1 MLNRNSSDTH
11 TKTADIRFL
20 KRLRLITI
28 VGFILILLVALGG
41 MVAVVAYA
49 AGPPDNPGTVDVKS
63 KYVYQDLLETDDM
76 LVIFYFDISYN
87 GTYPYGDAVESMA
100 DYFTFRLI
108 DTDNV
113 TELGANLVYPY
124 PFLGW
129 GQGVSCF
136 YFDNA
141 TAPAWNGLYSVRLSG
156 NPSKYPDPQ
165 NWNFSLVA
173 SDYSALDGQANNQ
186 GLLTTQIL
194 LYALNL
200 ETYYQLYA
208 DIDLLAEG
216 DTGTVLGPAGEQ
228 YFRNAIQGIQG
239 MAPDLFEVQ
248 VLTADYSA
256 RSWGSTLETYLQ
268 TRYAG
273 TWVETGFAGF
283 SGFLGIA
290 DREVGSGLIFL
301 FFAVFMIGFNVWFA
315 GKGPR
320 FAVTKNPVNAGIM
333 DALVVVLAGALLG
346 AVSFQFEALLT
357 FFCAFLTGFILF
369 LNRA

>member
-1 MLNRNSSDTH
+1 MLN
-11 TKTADIRFL
+11 KTVDDIRYF
-20 KRLRLITI
+20 KRLRG
-28 VGFILILLVALGG
+28 VPFIGVILLFLIGVVFML
-41 MVAVVAYA
+41 AVVAYA

-63 KYVYQDLLETDDM
+63 KYVYQDLLQTDDM

-87 GTYPYGDAVESMA
+87 GTYPYGDATESMA
-100 DYFTFRLI
+100 EYFTFRLI

-113 TELGANLVYPY
+113 TELGANLVYAY

-136 YFDNA
+136 YFDNV
-141 TAPAWNGLYSVRLSG
+141 TAPAWGGLYSVGISG
-156 NPSKYPDPQ
+156 NPAKYPDPQ
-165 NWNFSLVA
+165 NLLFGLVA
-173 SDYSALDGQANNQ
+173 SDYSALDGQANNSE
-186 GLLTTQIL
+186 LLTTQTL
-194 LYALNL
+194 VYALNL
-200 ETYYQLYA
+200 ETYYQIYA

-256 RSWGSTLETYLQ
+256 RSWSTTLETYLQ

-283 SGFLGIA
+283 SGFLGIS

-301 FFAVFMIGFNVWFA
+301 VFAVFMIGFNVWFA

-333 DALVVVLAGALLG
+333 DALVVVLAGSLLG
-346 AVSFQFEALLT
+346 AVSFQLEAILT
-357 FFCAFLTGFILF
+357 FFCAFLVGYILF